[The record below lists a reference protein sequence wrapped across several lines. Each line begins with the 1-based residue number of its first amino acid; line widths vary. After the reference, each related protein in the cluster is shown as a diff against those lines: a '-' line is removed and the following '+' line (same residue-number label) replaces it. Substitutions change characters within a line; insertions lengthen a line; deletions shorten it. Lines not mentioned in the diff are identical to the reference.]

1 MRRLHHSTRLWLYV
15 LVGVALLL
23 SAMLLPGSAVAWFY
37 SDATAPGRW
46 LVRLEQTAFPFS
58 RWFHVAMFAWLALCL
73 CRLFPRQPRWR
84 LAALLLGLA
93 VFGELLQVPVPGRTA
108 GVGDVLD
115 DLFGI
120 GIGLGVDALWRWRR
134 RRHLRRGR
142 GPHVGGVAPTYGI
155 RGGRRSAP
163 RGRHAFFSSGRK
175 SAGCGIQTLQSNSV
189 RCRRRS
195 GPAPARSTP
204 ASVFARTW
212 PARHP
217 PPRLPGWVDSL
228 WCPRKKPP
236 C

>member
-120 GIGLGVDALWRWRR
+120 GIGLGVDALWRRHRR
-134 RRHLRRGR
+134 RGCGSSLPDSGS
-142 GPHVGGVAPTYGI
+142 VGQRPLLITAVQVPASI
-155 RGGRRSAP
+155 RGARSPSPESPRASRLHCCTRCHRRSDP
-163 RGRHAFFSSGRK
+163 GSRR
-175 SAGCGIQTLQSNSV
+175 NS
-189 RCRRRS
+189 
-195 GPAPARSTP
+195 
-204 ASVFARTW
+204 
-212 PARHP
+212 
-217 PPRLPGWVDSL
+217 
-228 WCPRKKPP
+228 
-236 C
+236 

>member
-23 SAMLLPGSAVAWFY
+23 SAMLPGSAVAWFY

-142 GPHVGGVAPTYGI
+142 GPS
-155 RGGRRSAP
+155 R
-163 RGRHAFFSSGRK
+163 RGRGPDLRD
-175 SAGCGIQTLQSNSV
+175 AG
-189 RCRRRS
+189 
-195 GPAPARSTP
+195 GP
-204 ASVFARTW
+204 
-212 PARHP
+212 
-217 PPRLPGWVDSL
+217 
-228 WCPRKKPP
+228 
-236 C
+236 

>member
-46 LVRLEQTAFPFS
+46 MVRLEQTAFPFS

-115 DLFGI
+115 DLIGI

-142 GPHVGGVAPTYGI
+142 GPS
-155 RGGRRSAP
+155 R
-163 RGRHAFFSSGRK
+163 RGRGPSRRGRGPDLRDSG
-175 SAGCGIQTLQSNSV
+175 
-189 RCRRRS
+189 
-195 GPAPARSTP
+195 GP
-204 ASVFARTW
+204 
-212 PARHP
+212 
-217 PPRLPGWVDSL
+217 
-228 WCPRKKPP
+228 
-236 C
+236 

>member
-115 DLFGI
+115 DLVGI

-142 GPHVGGVAPTYGI
+142 GTSL
-155 RGGRRSAP
+155 R
-163 RGRHAFFSSGRK
+163 RGRGPSRRGRGPDLRDSG
-175 SAGCGIQTLQSNSV
+175 
-189 RCRRRS
+189 
-195 GPAPARSTP
+195 GP
-204 ASVFARTW
+204 
-212 PARHP
+212 
-217 PPRLPGWVDSL
+217 
-228 WCPRKKPP
+228 
-236 C
+236 